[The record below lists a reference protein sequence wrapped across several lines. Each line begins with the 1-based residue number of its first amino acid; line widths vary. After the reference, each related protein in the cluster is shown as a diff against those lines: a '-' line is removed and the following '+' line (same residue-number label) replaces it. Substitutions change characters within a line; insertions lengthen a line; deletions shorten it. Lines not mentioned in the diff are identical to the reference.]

1 MTIWPR
7 FEELFDFHMKS
18 LTMQTSVT
26 FKKLEKAVGPK
37 VLIER
42 VADFIVSFSR
52 MVVYFSNP
60 QMI

>member
-1 MTIWPR
+1 
-7 FEELFDFHMKS
+7 MKS
-18 LTMQTSVT
+18 LTIQNTMN
-26 FKKLEKAVGPK
+26 FKKLQKAVGSKP
-37 VLIER
+37 ITER

>member
-1 MTIWPR
+1 MN
-7 FEELFDFHMKS
+7 
-18 LTMQTSVT
+18 
-26 FKKLEKAVGPK
+26 FKKLEKSVGSK
-37 VLIER
+37 VITER